1 MPTCEQ
7 ALLFGR
13 VKRVSRERASE
24 GWSREGLLERLASLA
39 QIGEL
44 ARRLC
49 PRIPKSHEQ
58 MYSGIQVP
66 LTKNPDS
73 VKLES
78 VILGMESKIQECLGF
93 YMGRNYCSSFVSL
106 FVLKHLLWC
115 LVYVC
120 YLFTIHNCAKTAFTS
135 LSGANKIKTSCGSR

>member
-24 GWSREGLLERLASLA
+24 GWSREGLFERLASLA

-49 PRIPKSHEQ
+49 SRTPRTDVFRNPSSTHKKSRLQ
-58 MYSGIQVP
+58 YV
-66 LTKNPDS
+66 
-73 VKLES
+73 ES
-78 VILGMESKIQECLGF
+78 VILGMESKIQKCLGF
-93 YMGRNYCSSFVSL
+93 YMGRNYCSPFVPL
-106 FVLKHLLWC
+106 FVLKHFLWC

-120 YLFTIHNCAKTAFTS
+120 NLFTIHNCTKKAFTS